1 MTPPDYHAVS
11 HTLLAQAQAEH
22 AIGDY
27 RQASE
32 KGWGAAAHIVKAVAA
47 NQGHPHKA
55 HKLIRANAKR
65 ISSSTGDPQIRR
77 FFNRAEQL
85 HRTFYET
92 PLPSPQIAV
101 RLSEVADLIARL
113 ETLLP

>member
-1 MTPPDYHAVS
+1 MTLPDYRTVS

-22 AIGDY
+22 AVGDY

-32 KGWGAAAHIVKAVAA
+32 KGWGAAAHMVKAVAA
-47 NQGHPHKA
+47 TQGHPHNT
-55 HKLIRANAKR
+55 HNLIRSNAKR
-65 ISSSTGDPQIRR
+65 ISSSTGDPQITSL
-77 FFNRAEQL
+77 FNRAEQL

-101 RLSEVADLIARL
+101 RLREVADLIARL